1 MEFGF
6 TKEQEE
12 FRQELRSFLESEMP
26 SHLIMPVIN
35 PAEDL
40 YRDEVWALHKIMA
53 RKMGKRGWL
62 SMTWPKKYGGME
74 ADEMMSCIFQEEI
87 RYHAAPGWDPQGVN
101 MVAPLLMNF
110 GTAEQ
115 KEKHIPPI
123 ARGEVFWCEGYSE
136 PDVGSDLASV
146 RTTAVE
152 KGDGFVING
161 QKLWTSGANK
171 TDWCHM
177 LVRTDRKAP
186 KKHRG
191 LTYFL
196 VDMRTEGI
204 TVRPITDMC
213 SGSSLCEVFF
223 DDVEV
228 PPEGVL
234 GGVNNGWQMAMALL
248 NFERN
253 ADVGG
258 AAMMRRFFELVTD
271 YLKKRDLLSD
281 PIVQHHLAD
290 IFIDIETSRL
300 MAYRLVGSAKE
311 GAKADASARASMSKL
326 FGSEAS
332 QRVSNTML
340 NLLGTYG
347 QIEKDPELEVLQGR
361 IGHWYLQSF
370 TSTLARGTSEIQR
383 NILATRGL
391 GLPRR

>member
-1 MEFGF
+1 MEFRF
-6 TKEQEE
+6 TKEQEA
-12 FRQELRSFLESEMP
+12 FRQELRDFLEAEMP
-26 SHLIMPVIN
+26 PHMLMPVIN

-53 RKMGKRGWL
+53 RKMGERGWL
-62 SMTWPKKYGGME
+62 SLTWPKEYGGME
-74 ADEMMSCIFQEEI
+74 ADEIMSCIFQEEI
-87 RYHAAPGWDPQGVN
+87 RYRAAPGWDPQGVS
-101 MVAPLLMNF
+101 MVAPLLMHF
-110 GTAEQ
+110 GTSEQ

-146 RTTAVE
+146 RTTAVAD
-152 KGDGFVING
+152 GDSFIING

-177 LVRTDRKAP
+177 LIRTDPKAP

-196 VDMRTEGI
+196 VDMQTEGI

-213 SGSSLCEVFF
+213 GGATLCEVYF
-223 DDVEV
+223 DNVKV
-228 PPEGVL
+228 PSEGVL

-271 YLKKRDLLSD
+271 YLKKRNLLRD
-281 PIVQHHLAD
+281 PIVQRHLAD

-300 MAYRLVGSAKE
+300 MAYRLVGSARE
-311 GAKADASARASMSKL
+311 GTKADASARASMSKL
-326 FGSEAS
+326 YGSEAS

-347 QIEKDPELEVLQGR
+347 PIENDPELGVLQGR
-361 IGHWYLQSF
+361 VGHWYLQTF

-383 NILATRGL
+383 TILATRGL
-391 GLPRR
+391 GLPRH